1 MNKDL
6 KVLIV
11 EDDVIAQM
19 TLESMLHQLDI
30 QKIRGVNNAEE
41 ALEIIANQKIDVA
54 MLDILIKGDKD
65 GLELAKEIEQNYGI
79 PIIFLT
85 ASTDKHTALK
95 AMQIKN
101 YGFLPRPYEFKKIHE
116 AMRKAIVAFD

>member
-19 TLESMLHQLDI
+19 TLESMLNQLDI
-30 QKIRGVNNAEE
+30 QKIRGVNNAED
-41 ALEIIANQKIDVA
+41 ALEIIADQKIDIVL
-54 MLDILIKGDKD
+54 LDILIKGDKD
-65 GLELAKEIEQNYGI
+65 GLELAKEIEQSYGI
-79 PIIFLT
+79 PTIFLT
-85 ASTDKHTALK
+85 ASTDKHTAMK

-101 YGFLPRPYEFKKIHE
+101 YGFLSKPYDFKKIHE
-116 AMRKAIVAFD
+116 AMRKAIVEFD